1 MQQKNTVKIG
11 FGIVL
16 VMMFVFSFYVLHK
29 RVIHLQDQVA
39 SVHNE
44 VVVQSVKNMSMD
56 NRSGDVIERIVSS
69 AQLWRPIQEHIS
81 DTVAQVFVQLA
92 VVDLLQPFKTPAQ
105 GVAYGSGFFINA
117 EGDFVTN
124 AHVVYQAKTIY
135 VQIPSLG
142 KRIIDM
148 EVIGI
153 CPDRDLA
160 LLRMK
165 PESKKYV
172 QSILG
177 SIPYL
182 PLGNSD
188 SVHRSDEVLALGYP
202 LGMHSLKSTT
212 GVVSGFEHHLIQISA
227 AINPGN
233 SGGPLLNGKGEVIGI
248 NNSAVLEAQ
257 NVGYA
262 IPVNDLKII
271 LPDLYN
277 VKILR
282 KPVLGILFN
291 NGNEALT
298 ELLNNP
304 VPGGTYIVE
313 VIKNSILDRAGI
325 KQGDMIY
332 EINGHTVDMFGEMSV
347 PWNDDKI
354 SISDYVSGL
363 SIGDKVTLT
372 VYRKGERKDISIN
385 FELSDP
391 HAIRKVFP
399 AFEPIDY
406 EIFAGMVVMELTIN
420 HVQLLMEQAGGLAKF
435 AELKNQGESV
445 LLVTHIFPNSQVF
458 RARILPTGSTI
469 NEVNGIRVNT
479 LAQYREAIKK
489 GASNRFF
496 TVLASDNVSRASDDI
511 FVVLYLDKVL
521 DDERQFAH
529 DYKYQL
535 GSVAQELLEG
545 RMLTKAI
552 KS

>member
-1 MQQKNTVKIG
+1 MQQQNNVKIVL
-11 FGIVL
+11 IVIISL
-16 VMMFVFSFYVLHK
+16 VIFSSYYMYSK
-29 RVIHLQDQVA
+29 MIYLQKQVELVHDEI
-39 SVHNE
+39 SV
-44 VVVQSVKNMSMD
+44 QLTSKNIDTPKSET
-56 NRSGDVIERIVSS
+56 VIERVVSS
-69 AQLWRPIQEHIS
+69 AQLWRPIQENVS

-92 VVDLLQPFKTPAQ
+92 VVDLLQPFKTPTQ

-148 EVIGI
+148 EVVGI

-165 PESKKYV
+165 PDSKKYV
-172 QSILG
+172 LSVLG

-182 PLGNSD
+182 TLGNSD
-188 SVHRSDEVLALGYP
+188 TVHRSDEVLALGYP

-248 NNSAVLEAQ
+248 NNAAVLEAQ

-313 VIKNSILDRAGI
+313 VIPNSILDKAGI
-325 KQGDMIY
+325 KKGDMIY
-332 EINGHTVDMFGEMSV
+332 KINGHTVDMFGEMSV

-363 SIGDKVTLT
+363 SIGDKITLT
-372 VYRKGERKDISIN
+372 IYRKGERKDISVN

-399 AFEPIDY
+399 SFEPIDY
-406 EIFAGMVVMELTIN
+406 EIFAGMVVMELTLN

-435 AELKNQGESV
+435 AELKNQGEKV
-445 LLVTHIFPNSQVF
+445 LLVTHIFPNSQLF

-469 NEVNGIRVNT
+469 NEVNGMKVNS

-489 GASNRFF
+489 GAADKFF
-496 TVLASDNVSRASDDI
+496 TVLASDNISRASDDI
-511 FVVLYLDKVL
+511 FVVLYLDKIL
-521 DDERQFAH
+521 EDERQFSH

-535 GSVAQELLEG
+535 GALAHEMIEA
-545 RMLTKAI
+545 RMLGKAI